1 VVIDLVDGGNL
12 ERVIAVRVMCYKQ
25 VELERMRGFV
35 CPVRDGMLD
44 VHDLVV
50 EIVLSSL
57 HWGMVYRMVVPPL
70 FPWNDGL
77 PLVPSRLY
85 LELCDIL
92 IHVSENLRLQ

>member
-1 VVIDLVDGGNL
+1 MIGLVDGGNL

-25 VELERMRGFV
+25 VVLEHMRGFV
-35 CPVRDGMLD
+35 CRVRDGMLG

-57 HWGMVYRMVVPPL
+57 HLGKVYRMVVPPR

-77 PLVPSRLY
+77 LLVPSRLY

-92 IHVSENLRLQ
+92 IYVSENLTLQ